1 MTLDTIPTWAFFAGM
16 VLLVLLSTEAGYRIG
31 RRAHRRSEEELE
43 APISS
48 ISSSIL
54 GLGGFIL
61 AFTFGIVSN
70 RYDARKVLVIEE
82 ANAVR
87 TAYHRADFL
96 PVSDAGEARK
106 LLRDYLDLRLDFVEE
121 GSLDPE
127 RLNEVLSRTSLIQ
140 DRLWD
145 VAVAHGRTDMNS
157 EIGSLYIQSLN
168 DIFETH
174 ARRLAVGLQARIPGE
189 IWLVL
194 IGLTILGML
203 SMGYHTGI
211 AGSARSLTSLIL
223 AISFAMVIAVI
234 AALDRPTGF
243 VRVTQRPLIDLRQS
257 LSDAN

>member
-1 MTLDTIPTWAFFAGM
+1 MTLDTIPVWAFFAGM
-16 VLLVLLSTEAGYRIG
+16 MLLVLLSTEVGYRIG
-31 RRAHRRSEEELE
+31 RRTHRRSEEELE

-96 PVSDAGEARK
+96 PASDASEARR

-127 RLNEVLSRTSLIQ
+127 RLSEVLSRTSLIQ

-174 ARRLAVGLQARIPGE
+174 ARRLAVGLQARIPRE

-194 IGLTILGML
+194 IGLTILGMI

-211 AGSARSLTSLIL
+211 TGSARSLTSLIL

-243 VRVTQRPLIDLRQS
+243 VRVTQRPLIELRQS
-257 LSDAN
+257 LSDTE